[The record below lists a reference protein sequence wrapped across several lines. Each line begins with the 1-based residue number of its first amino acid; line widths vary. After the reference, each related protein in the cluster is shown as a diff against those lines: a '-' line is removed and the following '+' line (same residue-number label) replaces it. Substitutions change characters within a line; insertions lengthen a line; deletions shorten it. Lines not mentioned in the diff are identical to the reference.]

1 MDTERSAEQA
11 ACGLPISAAGTLEAL
26 LFAAGNPLPLK
37 DIASIM
43 ALSEEEAEALI
54 RELQMRLSEYGSG
67 LVVQNVAGGYQL
79 VTRAETFATVER
91 LSQVTDRH
99 LSAPTMET
107 LSIIAFKQP
116 ITKPEI
122 EQLRGVRVERAL
134 AKLLELGLIEEL
146 GRKQVIGR
154 PILYGTTAAFL
165 RCFGLNSLDDLP
177 QLPERDLSALS
188 AEDQQLLREAS
199 AEPPGAEEK
208 AAAAENEGS
217 KDSKERNVRNVR
229 QEE

>member
-11 ACGLPISAAGTLEAL
+11 AGGLPISAAGTLEAL

-177 QLPERDLSALS
+177 QLPERDFSALS

-199 AEPPGAEEK
+199 AEPPGSEEK